1 MISPIALNAI
11 YVIFGRGGNTG
22 SPATSQESGLTKES
36 TVAA

>member
-1 MISPIALNAI
+1 MVSPVALNAI
-11 YVIFGRGGNTG
+11 YVIFGARGNTG

>member
-1 MISPIALNAI
+1 MSFTRCIERHICDFRAS
-11 YVIFGRGGNTG
+11 GKTG